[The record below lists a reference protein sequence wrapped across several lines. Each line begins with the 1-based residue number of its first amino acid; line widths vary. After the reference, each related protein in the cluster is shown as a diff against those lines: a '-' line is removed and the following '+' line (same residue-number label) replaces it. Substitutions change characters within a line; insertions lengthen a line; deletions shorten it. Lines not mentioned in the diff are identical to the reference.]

1 MVLLQVTH
9 EEARRV
15 RSWPSVRYSDIIDRG
30 LCFCNNV
37 WKKKNEGNVVIGSK
51 NGTNMDSKDA
61 PMSYLSSSMAKYLA
75 WVYMQ
80 VTLKKKVLLVDKYY
94 VILCRGDKTK
104 RFLTWP
110 HMLWTFWRP
119 RINDCEQEERLAPEV
134 CDLPVGVCMY
144 LIHVINEKANRKS
157 NQASG
162 HRTKDSHLAL
172 RVRGNQWRGNMTPV
186 SAFQFQTKSHLCRQ
200 LCHKGVSVF
209 CKKKV
214 VYTEG
219 FDACCWVGAVTI
231 VVKYLIW
238 TPFSRYARI
247 KSWGCHSNKL
257 LSNEPKASLF
267 LCKMTRTV

>member
-1 MVLLQVTH
+1 MPLCPTWVHQ
-9 EEARRV
+9 
-15 RSWPSVRYSDIIDRG
+15 WPSILLGYICRW
-30 LCFCNNV
+30 L
-37 WKKKNEGNVVIGSK
+37 W
-51 NGTNMDSKDA
+51 
-61 PMSYLSSSMAKYLA
+61 
-75 WVYMQ
+75 
-80 VTLKKKVLLVDKYY
+80 KKKVLLVDKYY

-119 RINDCEQEERLAPEV
+119 RINDCEHEERLAPVV

-209 CKKKV
+209 CKKRLYILK
-214 VYTEG
+214 
-219 FDACCWVGAVTI
+219 ALMRAVG
-231 VVKYLIW
+231 
-238 TPFSRYARI
+238 
-247 KSWGCHSNKL
+247 
-257 LSNEPKASLF
+257 
-267 LCKMTRTV
+267 